1 MEAIPLVMEPESR
14 LYVDP
19 VIVLDFQS
27 LYPSQIIA
35 YNLCFS
41 TCLGRPTHAAAAG
54 TPLRLGAQTYGLPKG
69 SFTGAVAPDKCASLL
84 LYTELLCFDMSVSLL
99 PKEHHG
105 ALNVLNTSS
114 LYICLSVSHSLSRGQ
129 GSQEP
134 EVPGQGQ
141 AAERHKASFTGLKC
155 NDVRGCLGAG

>member
-41 TCLGRPTHAAAAG
+41 TCLGRPAHAAAAG
-54 TPLRLGAQTYGLPKG
+54 ARLRLGAQLYGLPKG
-69 SFTGAVAPDKCASLL
+69 SLRGDVAPDKYAS
-84 LYTELLCFDMSVSLL
+84 
-99 PKEHHG
+99 
-105 ALNVLNTSS
+105 A
-114 LYICLSVSHSLSRGQ
+114 
-129 GSQEP
+129 
-134 EVPGQGQ
+134 
-141 AAERHKASFTGLKC
+141 
-155 NDVRGCLGAG
+155 